1 MAKRFFFSN
10 ITLNKPKKPKNLM
23 TQQKSSRRAFLK
35 NSAMG
40 VVGAGA
46 LSKQNLFEKNSEEL
60 KIKRYRTMGRTGF
73 KVSDFGSGSPS
84 SEAVLKALLDAG
96 VNVIDTGEQYGNGNN
111 EKMIAG
117 VIKNY
122 DRSKIFINSKL
133 YEEKDFSSKEDV
145 IERANASLER
155 LQTDYVD
162 CMMIHSATSSNIIKD
177 EAFHAGMEVL
187 KKEGKVRSVGVSCHG
202 NNHLVNPE
210 ESLETILLTAVDDG
224 RFDVIQLAYNFF
236 NRDKADKVLNAC
248 AQKNIG
254 TQIIKSN
261 PVQLYMMMDERINK
275 TKAEGKE
282 PNKYTLQFYEK
293 FKAMAEEAKTFFAKY
308 DVKTEKELMDAAMK
322 YVLSNE
328 KAHTVL
334 WAFSNFQD
342 VETMLAMSGTNLE
355 DKNLSLLEDYKKA
368 YGHLNCRIG
377 CNDCEAACPHHLPVN
392 YIMRYNYYYSVK
404 GRQKEA
410 MEKYAA
416 LPGKK
421 PAEVCGDCP
430 GYCEDACSYNVATRS
445 ILAMAENHLSFG

>member
-1 MAKRFFFSN
+1 MS
-10 ITLNKPKKPKNLM
+10 PKKTN
-23 TQQKSSRRAFLK
+23 RRSFLK
-35 NSAMG
+35 NSAFGML
-40 VVGAGA
+40 GAGA
-46 LSKQNLFEKNSEEL
+46 LTGKTLNPPANKEVL
-60 KIKRYRTMGRTGF
+60 KIKRYRTLGRTGF

-111 EKMIAG
+111 ERMIAKI
-117 VIKNY
+117 IKDY
-122 DRSKIFINSKL
+122 DRSEIFINSKL
-133 YEEKDFSSKEDV
+133 YEEKEFKSKEDV

-155 LQTDYVD
+155 LETDYVD
-162 CMMIHSATSSNIIKD
+162 CMMIHSAESSKIIKD
-177 EAFHAGMEVL
+177 EAFHAGMKQL

-210 ESLETILLTAVDDG
+210 ESLEKIMLTAVNDG

-236 NRDKADKVLNAC
+236 NRDKAEKVINAC

-282 PNKYTLQFYEK
+282 PNKYTVQFYEK
-293 FKAMAEEAKTFFAKY
+293 FKIMAEEAKTFFAKY

-322 YVLSNE
+322 FVLGNDN
-328 KAHTVL
+328 AHTVL
-334 WAFSNFQD
+334 WAFSNFND
-342 VETMLAMSGTNLE
+342 IETMLPMSGSSLGATNM
-355 DKNLSLLEDYKKA
+355 SLLEDYNKA
-368 YGHLNCRIG
+368 FGHLNCRIG

-392 YIMRYNYYYSVK
+392 FIMRYNYYYTVK
-404 GRQKEA
+404 ARQKEA

-421 PAEVCGDCP
+421 PSDVCGDCP
-430 GYCEDACSYNVATRS
+430 GYCENACPYQVQTRS
-445 ILAMAENHLSFG
+445 VLAMAERNLSFG